1 MISITIVGR
10 TVNDMEVKESK
21 MGAKYINF
29 SVASDRWNAVDYVD
43 CYVSDERILK
53 FASEYVKKGSAIVV
67 NGELVSREYEGKR
80 YWTCFVSSMGFAP
93 TNKSNS

>member
-21 MGAKYINF
+21 TGQKYLRF
-29 SVASDRWNAVDYVD
+29 SVASDRGDATDYMD

-53 FASEYVKKGSAIVV
+53 FASDYVKKGSAVV
-67 NGELVSREYEGKR
+67 VSGELISRDYEGKR
-80 YWTCFVSSMGFAP
+80 YWTCFLSSMVFAP
-93 TNKSNS
+93 TNKK

>member
-1 MISITIVGR
+1 MISITTVGR

-21 MGAKYINF
+21 TGQKYLRF
-29 SVASDRWNAVDYVD
+29 SVASDRADAVDYVD

-53 FASEYVKKGSAIVV
+53 FASDYVKKGSAVVV
-67 NGELVSREYEGKR
+67 NGELVSREYEGTR

-93 TNKSNS
+93 TNKK